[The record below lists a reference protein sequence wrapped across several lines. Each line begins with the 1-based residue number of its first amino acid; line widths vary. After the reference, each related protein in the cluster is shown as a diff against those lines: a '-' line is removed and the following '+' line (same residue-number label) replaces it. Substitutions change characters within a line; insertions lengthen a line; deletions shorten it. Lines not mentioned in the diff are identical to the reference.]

1 MLVFATIIPEL
12 MKRIGIINLADV
24 SRASNNVGNWS

>member
-12 MKRIGIINLADV
+12 MKRIGIISLADV

>member
-1 MLVFATIIPEL
+1 MLVFVTIIAEL
-12 MKRIGIINLADV
+12 MRKIGIISLADV